1 MILYVQETN
10 VEENM
15 ESFINLELG
24 MTSDPLKDSF
34 DDSSTKQL
42 KVMITIL
49 SKYNILKLSK

>member
-34 DDSSTKQL
+34 DDSSTTQL